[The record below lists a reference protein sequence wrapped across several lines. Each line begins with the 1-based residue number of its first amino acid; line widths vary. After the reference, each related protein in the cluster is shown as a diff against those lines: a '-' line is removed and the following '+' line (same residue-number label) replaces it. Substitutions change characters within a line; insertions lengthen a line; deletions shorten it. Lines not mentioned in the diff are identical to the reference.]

1 MKRSHLSGE
10 REQWSVNCLTI
21 PIRGFSNR
29 SVGGKRCLSC
39 LSCPRP
45 RGPQGGRILNSL
57 TCAFQEGKQL
67 EPLVEI
73 EHPSLLI
80 TAVSV
85 QQETRTSELLKPL
98 LQLAPA
104 VVTRELK
111 DLD

>member
-1 MKRSHLSGE
+1 M
-10 REQWSVNCLTI
+10 
-21 PIRGFSNR
+21 
-29 SVGGKRCLSC
+29 
-39 LSCPRP
+39 
-45 RGPQGGRILNSL
+45 
-57 TCAFQEGKQL
+57 

-104 VVTRELK
+104 VVTRARSSKIQLK
-111 DLD
+111 DLDLRLGSTESDWALVADTNNQASVALRGTP